1 MKVVESYDE
10 EIGADRGDRM
20 VVILLL
26 IVTTLLWGFTPILE
40 KVALTKVDPLVGV
53 TIRSAL
59 VTAGLFILTFLVGKG
74 RALMEVDGRSF
85 LLFGASGMMAGLLGM
100 WTYYAALKMEATS
113 KIVPIAAS
121 YPLVT
126 ALLSV
131 LILREEVTLPRV
143 VGTAFIVIGIWFV
156 K

>member
-1 MKVVESYDE
+1 
-10 EIGADRGDRM
+10 M

-59 VTAGLFILTFLVGKG
+59 VTTGLFILTFLAGKG
-74 RALMEVDGRSF
+74 KALMEVDGRSF

-143 VGTAFIVIGIWFV
+143 VGTALIVIGIWFV

>member
-1 MKVVESYDE
+1 
-10 EIGADRGDRM
+10 M
-20 VVILLL
+20 VVIVLL

-59 VTAGLFILTFLVGKG
+59 VTAGLFVLTFLAGKG
-74 RALMEVDGRSF
+74 KALMEVDGRSF

>member
-1 MKVVESYDE
+1 
-10 EIGADRGDRM
+10 M
-20 VVILLL
+20 VVIVLL

-74 RALMEVDGRSF
+74 KALVEVDGRSF

-143 VGTAFIVIGIWFV
+143 VGTALIVIGIWFV

>member
-1 MKVVESYDE
+1 
-10 EIGADRGDRM
+10 M

-26 IVTTLLWGFTPILE
+26 IFTTLLWGSTPIIE

-53 TIRSAL
+53 TIRSAV

-74 RALMEVDGRSF
+74 KALMEVDGRSF

-131 LILREEVTLPRV
+131 LILREEVTLSRV

>member
-1 MKVVESYDE
+1 
-10 EIGADRGDRM
+10 M

-26 IVTTLLWGFTPILE
+26 IVTTLLWGSTPILE
-40 KVALTKVDPLVGV
+40 KVALTKIDPLVGV
-53 TIRSAL
+53 TIRSAV
-59 VTAGLFILTFLVGKG
+59 VTIGLFILTFLVGKG
-74 RALMEVDGRSF
+74 KALMEVDGRSF